1 MMLKNLY
8 KLFLL
13 LLISIPSQAQV
24 SLDEKGNIDYANPK
38 EYEIQ
43 KIVFSGVQYTDTNIC
58 KLLTGLYEGQTLM
71 IPGEKTSLAVQN
83 LWKQGLF
90 DDVKIFASKIEENK
104 IWLEIQLKEHPR
116 LAAAPLFSANVKKSE
131 VDDLREKINLSKGD
145 IITRNVIIRSENI
158 IKTYYSDKGYYNA
171 EVKINEIVDTASG
184 KYSTKL
190 NVEITRN
197 KKVKIRKIN
206 ITGNDHVSDSK
217 LKHLMKKT
225 KEKSIFNPFMGCDT
239 LLFQSFKKLFV
250 RDSISIEENFLNYVS
265 ERVNI
270 RIFKSAKFL
279 KEEYN
284 KDRLTII
291 DKYNELGYRDSKIL
305 HDTIVR
311 SGENTVDINIDLKE
325 GKKYYFRNITWVGN
339 TIYSER
345 ELNLILKISK
355 GDVYNQKELETN
367 LSYNPNG
374 FDVYSL
380 YMDNGYL
387 FFSATPV
394 ETAIEN
400 DSIDLEIR
408 IIEGKQAYIN
418 KVTIRGNTK
427 TKDHVVI
434 REIRSKPGQL
444 FNRSDIIRTTR
455 ELAQLKYFNAEKI
468 IPDIIPNPVDGTV
481 DIEYSVEETSSDQLE
496 LSGGWGMGR
505 LIGTLG
511 VSFNNFSTKNFFKKS
526 AWSPLPSG
534 DGQKLSVRGQTNG
547 KYYQAYN
554 ASFTEPWLGGHKPLA
569 FSVSVYYSSQTNGLA
584 KSDSNRQSIGIL
596 GASVGLGS
604 RLKWPDDYFSIY
616 NEISYRNYKLKNYYS
631 TFNFTDGSSNNLN
644 YSLTLSRNSIDA
656 PIYPRSG
663 SEISLMMQLTPP
675 YSLFNN
681 KDYSKLEDV
690 DKYNWI
696 EYHKWKLTASVYTKL
711 AGNLVLSV
719 RTKFGFLGSYNK
731 KIGVPPFERFYL
743 GGDGLSGFSL
753 DGRELIAL
761 RGYTNNSL
769 TPRNDAGYVGGSIFD
784 KFTVEL
790 RYPISLNPMATVY
803 VLGFAEAGNAWAKWK
818 DFNPFDTYR
827 SAGVGV
833 RVFLP
838 MFGILGLDWGYGFDN
853 IPGVG
858 KGGSQFHFS
867 INQSID

>member
-1 MMLKNLY
+1 MLKNLY

-13 LLISIPSQAQV
+13 LLISIPLQAQV

-116 LAAAPLFSANVKKSE
+116 LAASPLFSANVKKSE

-145 IITRNVIIRSENI
+145 VITRNVIIRSENI

-171 EVKINEIVDTASG
+171 EVKINEIIDTTSG

-206 ITGNDHVSDSK
+206 ISGNDHVSDFK
-217 LKHLMKKT
+217 LKRLMKKT

-250 RDSISIEENFLNYVS
+250 RDSISIEDNFLNYIS

-284 KDRLTII
+284 KDRLAII

-305 HDTIVR
+305 RDTIVR

-468 IPDIIPNPVDGTV
+468 IPDIIPNPADGTV

-554 ASFTEPWLGGHKPLA
+554 ASFTEPWLGGRKPLA
-569 FSVSVYYSSQTNGLA
+569 FSVSVYYSSQTNGLS

-604 RLKWPDDYFSIY
+604 RLKWPDDYFTLY

-631 TFNFTDGSSNNLN
+631 TFNFTDGTSNNLN

-696 EYHKWKLTASVYTKL
+696 EYHKWKITASVYTKL

-803 VLGFAEAGNAWAKWK
+803 VLGFAEAGNSWEKWK